1 MIRSMTGYGS
11 GRALLGE
18 LQIAVQLQSVNR
30 RGLETGFSM
39 PREWQDWES
48 EMVEQI
54 RRCCF
59 RGKIQVVVDASQAE
73 NLQGLYWDSAALED
87 TLKRLQALAEG
98 LNSPWPPDS
107 DALIRLITLHRN
119 EGGLPQTEAAQQVL
133 NEAFSAALADFVA
146 MREKEGKSL
155 QDDLLARLAL
165 LRDRLQTVVEHS
177 ADSVERYR
185 KLLFERL
192 KNAGLEID
200 LDDERV
206 LKEIALFADR
216 CDITEE
222 VTRLGSHFEQFES
235 VIKNADGT
243 EPVGRK
249 LEFILQEINREFNT
263 VGSKSNRIEI
273 SQAVI
278 DAKNEIER
286 IREQIQNVE

>member
-1 MIRSMTGYGS
+1 MIRSMTGFGS

-30 RGLETGFSM
+30 RGLETAFSM

-48 EMVEQI
+48 EMVEQV

-59 RGKIQVVVDASQAE
+59 RGKIQVVVDASQAD
-73 NLQGLYWDSAALED
+73 NVQGLYWDSAALDD
-87 TLKRLQALAEG
+87 TLKRLQVLAEG

-119 EGGLPQTEAAQQVL
+119 EGGLPQTESAQRVL
-133 NEAFSAALADFVA
+133 REAFSAALADFVA

-155 QDDLLARLAL
+155 QDDLLARLSL
-165 LRDRLQTVVEHS
+165 LRDRLETVVEHS
-177 ADSVERYR
+177 SDSVERYR

-235 VIKNADGT
+235 VIKNADGS

>member
-11 GRALLGE
+11 GRALMGE
-18 LQIAVQLQSVNR
+18 LQITVQMQSVNR
-30 RGLETGFSM
+30 RGLETACSM
-39 PREWQDWES
+39 PREWQDWENDL
-48 EMVEQI
+48 VEQI
-54 RRCCF
+54 RQCCF
-59 RGKIQVVVDASQAE
+59 RGKVQVVVDASHSGTV
-73 NLQGLYWDSAALED
+73 QGLFWDQAALDE
-87 TLKRLQALAEG
+87 TLKRLQKVAEQ

-107 DALIRLITLHRN
+107 DALIRLISLHRN
-119 EGGLPQTEAAQQVL
+119 EGGLPQTEAAQKVL
-133 NEAFSAALADFVA
+133 KEAFAAALADFVG

-155 QDDLLARLAL
+155 LDDLLARLSV
-165 LRDRLQTVVEHS
+165 LRTQLQTIVDHS

-222 VTRLGSHFEQFES
+222 VTRLGSHFEQFQS
-235 VIKNADGT
+235 VLNNANGS
-243 EPVGRK
+243 EPLGRK

-263 VGSKSNRIEI
+263 IGSKSNRIEI

-278 DAKNEIER
+278 DSKNEIER